1 MLKSEQNAIG
11 FWALPKAC
19 WYLHT
24 YTLFLAVLQDS
35 KFQQTKLL
43 LLNKFFC
50 VNFPAHDQSQEG
62 YVLFGIL
69 LQPALQPASITTQV
83 RSDSKSGW
91 KKQLPKC
98 WNLQHFSTYPAFYL
112 HFCERVKPPQKRSAP
127 NKRRPTNPGALLA
140 FLTSMILIHPSGPS
154 TDVVFREIAPAPK
167 KFVIPCEGNYLPDAS
182 GWWGILIMIASLYE
196 SLLYIYI
203 YIYIS
208 LTIIQQW
215 RFRIF
220 SFIFVFKLCN
230 YVSIRKYQFQVYFF
244 KKYLTMFCAS
254 NLS

>member
-50 VNFPAHDQSQEG
+50 VNFPAHDQSQER

-112 HFCERVKPPQKRSAP
+112 HFCERVKPPKNGLP

-140 FLTSMILIHPSGPS
+140 FLTSIIDIDPSIRSFHWCCFPRNSPS
-154 TDVVFREIAPAPK
+154 SQEVRYSMWRELFAWCVRVVGHSHYDCKSIWIIIIYVYIFI
-167 KFVIPCEGNYLPDAS
+167 Y
-182 GWWGILIMIASLYE
+182 
-196 SLLYIYI
+196 LYITRNHSTMTISNIFI
-203 YIYIS
+203 YIC
-208 LTIIQQW
+208 L
-215 RFRIF
+215 
-220 SFIFVFKLCN
+220 
-230 YVSIRKYQFQVYFF
+230 
-244 KKYLTMFCAS
+244 
-254 NLS
+254 